1 MSDQLESTGKTVDE
15 AIREALLR
23 MGLRREEVDVTV
35 VQQARSG
42 ILGVGRRQAVVKV
55 SKKTGGGQQARG
67 RRDSASDGNRRGRG
81 RQAGERLDGGRGGR
95 SGRAE
100 ERRGGRGRG
109 GARVETR
116 EALGR
121 DDKDSKDSKDSRGG
135 RGRGSRGGARRG
147 DQPAGEETRSTAT
160 AQDAQRDQDTK
171 RDQAASAAREDDQSA
186 AQGES
191 RSRRRRPRRRR
202 KKSDTEGQPQ
212 VVQANDMSRPEER
225 ETAAQVVEPVTAA
238 PPVETGP
245 AGDAGDQDLVATTPP
260 TGRQD
265 VVEPTVAEQPADDW
279 TGDQPAIEPAPSP
292 VPHTDGGRVL
302 AADVAA
308 SARVAPLTAEEIAEM
323 PDFLQRVATELMVKS
338 GFPCRV
344 QVIEGEY
351 HLVKLVVD
359 DRSAGVLIGRYGN
372 TVDAVEYLVEKLAS
386 KAAGDRVRMNLDI
399 NNYRARRED
408 QLVQRARNAAAEAR
422 NTGEPVA
429 MEPAAGRERR
439 IVHLYIQ
446 DTGDLTTYTEDH
458 PDGSKYVVICR
469 PDQVPEQHRQGR
481 SDEDGEPARAEATAP
496 VETEIEVSAVIDVE
510 TDRSSRNEA
519 ERPD

>member
-1 MSDQLESTGKTVDE
+1 
-15 AIREALLR
+15 

-35 VQQARSG
+35 VQEARSG

-55 SKKTGGGQQARG
+55 SKKTGGGQQACG

-81 RQAGERLDGGRGGR
+81 QQAGERLDSGRGGR
-95 SGRAE
+95 SGRTE

-109 GARVETR
+109 GAQVETRETR

-121 DDKDSKDSKDSRGG
+121 DGRDDKDSRDSRDSRSV
-135 RGRGSRGGARRG
+135 RGRGGRGGARRG
-147 DQPAGEETRSTAT
+147 DQPAGEETRAAAAT
-160 AQDAQRDQDTK
+160 QDTP
-171 RDQAASAAREDDQSA
+171 RDQAPAASREADQSA
-186 AQGES
+186 EANDS

-202 KKSDTEGQPQ
+202 KKSETEGQPQ
-212 VVQANDMSRPEER
+212 VARANGPTQSDER
-225 ETAAQVVEPVTAA
+225 EAAAVVVDPVA
-238 PPVETGP
+238 VEQPIEKSP
-245 AGDAGDQDLVATTPP
+245 AGDVGEQVQVTATPP
-260 TGRQD
+260 TSWQD
-265 VVEPTVAEQPADDW
+265 TVEPAGAEPADDR
-279 TGDQPAIEPAPSP
+279 TGDQPALDQEAAPAAQPAT
-292 VPHTDGGRVL
+292 HDADGGKVL

-308 SARVAPLTAEEIAEM
+308 SARVAPLTAEEIAEL
-323 PDFLQRVATELMVKS
+323 PSLLQRVATELMVKS

-399 NNYRARRED
+399 NNYRLRRED

-446 DTGDLTTYTEDH
+446 DTEDLTTYTEDH
-458 PDGSKYVVICR
+458 ADGKYVVICR
-469 PDQVPEQHRQGR
+469 PDQVPEQHRQDG
-481 SDEDGEPARAEATAP
+481 SDEDGEPAQP
-496 VETEIEVSAVIDVE
+496 EIEVSAVIDVQ
-510 TDRSSRNEA
+510 TDSASRSEA
-519 ERPD
+519 ERSD